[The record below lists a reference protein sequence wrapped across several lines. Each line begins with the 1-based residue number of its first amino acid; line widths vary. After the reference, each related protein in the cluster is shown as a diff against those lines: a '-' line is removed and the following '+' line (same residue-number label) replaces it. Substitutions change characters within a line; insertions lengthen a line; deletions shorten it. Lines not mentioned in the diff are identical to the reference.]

1 MNKLERID
9 FHNLPQCFLQIW
21 LLTCI
26 LFVFLALF
34 EYAVLLYLKNM
45 KGVQKRIFRAGILV
59 VTPSKDPDG
68 NDCWGNQQTEGLENK
83 LKVRIC
89 QLHLHTKT

>member
-1 MNKLERID
+1 MSIGTVD
-9 FHNLPQCFLQIW
+9 QCVSLQIW

-45 KGVQKRIFRAGILV
+45 KGVPKKLFRAGILV
-59 VTPSKDPDG
+59 VTPSKDPNG

-83 LKVRIC
+83 LKVRYNNINTVHNC
-89 QLHLHTKT
+89 